1 TDLTE
6 EQVKAYRLADNK
18 VAEFSE
24 WDYGMLEQEL
34 NEILDINMTDFGFDD
49 LESELEENDESLY
62 TDKIETPVYEITGEE
77 PSVNDLVDTE
87 KTNDLITKINTADI
101 PEDLRDFLIYAS
113 YRHLKFDYSNIA
125 EYYAH
130 ADEKVQELMEQS
142 ALVIIDYDKAIEEG
156 YVVVSDAIDEM
167 RDESE

>member
-1 TDLTE
+1 MNKLNIEYMGLNEIKPYENNPRFNDEAVEKVAESIKAFGFKVPVIVDMNNVLIAGHTRIKASEKIGLKEIPVIRATDLTE

-62 TDKIETPVYEITGEE
+62 TDKIE
-77 PSVNDLVDTE
+77 
-87 KTNDLITKINTADI
+87 
-101 PEDLRDFLIYAS
+101 
-113 YRHLKFDYSNIA
+113 
-125 EYYAH
+125 
-130 ADEKVQELMEQS
+130 
-142 ALVIIDYDKAIEEG
+142 
-156 YVVVSDAIDEM
+156 
-167 RDESE
+167 

>member
-1 TDLTE
+1 DMNNVLIAGHTRIKASEKIGLKEIPVIRATDLTE

-87 KTNDLITKINTADI
+87 KTNDLITKINTAD
-101 PEDLRDFLIYAS
+101 
-113 YRHLKFDYSNIA
+113 
-125 EYYAH
+125 
-130 ADEKVQELMEQS
+130 
-142 ALVIIDYDKAIEEG
+142 
-156 YVVVSDAIDEM
+156 
-167 RDESE
+167 